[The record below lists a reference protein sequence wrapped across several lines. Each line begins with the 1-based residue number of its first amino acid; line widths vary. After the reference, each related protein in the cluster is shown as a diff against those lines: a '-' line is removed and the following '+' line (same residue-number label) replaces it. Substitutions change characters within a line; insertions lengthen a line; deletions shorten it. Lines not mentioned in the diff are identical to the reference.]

1 MLSLIR
7 AVRLPLLTLAAVS
20 LLSQTRALGFGL
32 TNNNSFALVDP
43 TSQAGM
49 NGWYVLNSPGHYQNE
64 LNQQWFWY
72 RVGNTSGESS
82 IDHLTLASV
91 NVIDPATV
99 TTTFNDP
106 LGKFSI
112 SIKYSLTG
120 GSATSGAADISEQIS
135 INNISGAALDFHFFQ
150 YSDFNLSGP
159 NPGDFDLI
167 SRNPFTGRINQVDQM
182 NAGSIS
188 EVVLSPNASHG
199 ETDVVP
205 FTLNKLNDA
214 LPTILDDSKTSASG
228 NVAWALQWD
237 VNIADG
243 GSFLISKD
251 KTLQVVYT
259 PEPSTFALFSLG
271 LAAVAVRRR
280 RNAR

>member
-1 MLSLIR
+1 
-7 AVRLPLLTLAAVS
+7 
-20 LLSQTRALGFGL
+20 
-32 TNNNSFALVDP
+32 
-43 TSQAGM
+43 
-49 NGWYVLNSPGHYQNE
+49 